1 MGIIG
6 PMKIIFVAARLLLGL
21 IFLVIG
27 LNGFHPFIPAPP
39 PPGIALQWL
48 TPMITS
54 HYIWFTSGVQV
65 ITGIMLLTNRFV
77 PLAIV
82 TLAAVLANILAYH
95 LTMQIATIPLAL
107 FTVLLW
113 LVVAWPLRAYFSPL
127 FVSQVSPEVRS

>member
-1 MGIIG
+1 MRIIH
-6 PMKIIFVAARLLLGL
+6 PVARVLLGL
-21 IFLVIG
+21 VFLVIG

-48 TPMITS
+48 TPMMTS

-65 ITGIMLLTNRFV
+65 ITGIMLLTNRYV
-77 PLAIV
+77 LLAIV

-107 FTVLLW
+107 VTLLLW
-113 LVVAWPLRAYFSPL
+113 FVVAWPYRAHFLPL
-127 FVSQVSPEVRS
+127 FVAKATPQSK

>member
-1 MGIIG
+1 
-6 PMKIIFVAARLLLGL
+6 MKIVFVAARLLLGL

-113 LVVAWPLRAYFSPL
+113 FVVAWPLRAQFAPL
-127 FVSQVSPEVRS
+127 FVRNASTGDRV